1 MGDRTDP
8 AEKKG
13 FKNLFTRYF
22 LVIIGIILITGLVMG
37 VALGISFYR
46 YINTSQTELL
56 SANAK
61 SVASSL
67 TALNRERV
75 DLDDAGV
82 EQVMTGTLSLLSSNL
97 TADVFICDDDGQ
109 VVICRHGSRGAS
121 RLPDCGHYGGFSVPA
136 DMLESAAAGGEYSG
150 RTRLSGALKDEEIA
164 VVVPVVM
171 PDSPVAAGYVCAL
184 QDLSDMFSPFLG
196 DFVRIFI
203 LCGIFVLALAC
214 MGVYVLTYNIV
225 HPLREM
231 ARATQSYAKGDF
243 TYRVPVTG
251 NDELTELEEGFNAMA
266 RDLGI
271 LEASRRSFVANVS
284 HELKT
289 PMTTIGGFID
299 GIRDG
304 TIPKEKEAYYLGV
317 VSDEVKRLSRLVVTM
332 LNMSKIESGELRLN
346 PRRYDISRQIFQVML
361 NFERALDDKKVEVA
375 GLDRMDSVFVEADQ
389 DLIHQV
395 IYNLVDNAVK
405 FTPEHGCISV
415 SAIADNTRV
424 IVAIRNS
431 GEGIPPDELSRVFER
446 FYKVD
451 KSRSI
456 DAKGAGLG
464 LYIVKSIV
472 ELHGGQI
479 AVKSEMGQYTEFAFW
494 LPANF
499 SGQSGA

>member
-1 MGDRTDP
+1 MM
-8 AEKKG
+8 KKG
-13 FKNLFTRYF
+13 MKNLFTRYF
-22 LVIIGIILITGLVMG
+22 LVILLILMGTGIILGTAM
-37 VALGISFYR
+37 GISVYS
-46 YINTSQTELL
+46 YTVQSQSELL
-56 SANAK
+56 SANSR

-67 TALNRERV
+67 TALSRTDSVNMQDPSV
-75 DLDDAGV
+75 L
-82 EQVMTGTLSLLSSNL
+82 QVMTGTLSLLSSNL
-97 TADVFICDDDGQ
+97 SADVFICGADGA
-109 VVICRHGSRGAS
+109 VIVCGDGSSLSSPA
-121 RLPDCGHYGGFSVPA
+121 PDCGHYQRFRLPESVMQQA
-136 DMLESAAAGGEYSG
+136 ERSGEYSG
-150 RTRLSGALKDEEIA
+150 RTRLAGMLEKEELV
-164 VVVPVVM
+164 VVVPVVT
-171 PDSPVAAGYVCAL
+171 PTSPVTSGYVCAV
-184 QDLSDMFSPFLG
+184 QDVSEIVHPYLARFVKLFLISG
-196 DFVRIFI
+196 
-203 LCGIFVLALAC
+203 VLALGLAC
-214 MGVYVLTYNIV
+214 IGVYALTYSIV

-231 ARATQSYAKGDF
+231 SRATESYAKGDF

-299 GIRDG
+299 GILDG
-304 TIPKEKEAYYLGV
+304 TIPREKEAYYMGV
-317 VSDEVKRLSRLVVTM
+317 VSDEVKRLSRMVVTM
-332 LNMSKIESGELRLN
+332 LNMSKIESGELRIN
-346 PRRYDISRQIFQVML
+346 PQRYDISRQIFQIML
-361 NFERALDDKKVEVA
+361 NFERVLSDKKVEVS
-375 GLDRMDSVFVEADQ
+375 GLDKMDSVFVEADK

-431 GEGIPPDELSRVFER
+431 GEGIPQDEVGRVFER

-479 AVKSEMGQYTEFAFW
+479 AVKSEMGKYTEFAFW

-499 SGQSGA
+499 SGKTGV

>member
-1 MGDRTDP
+1 MIKR
-8 AEKKG
+8 K

-22 LVIIGIILITGLVMG
+22 LVFLAILMITGLVLGGAMG
-37 VALGISFYR
+37 LSVYGYISS
-46 YINTSQTELL
+46 SQTDLL
-56 SANAK
+56 MNNSRSIAAN
-61 SVASSL
+61 L
-67 TALNRERV
+67 MALNRKDV
-75 DLDDAGV
+75 DLNDADLA
-82 EQVMTGTLSLLSSNL
+82 EVMTGSLSLLSSNL
-97 TADVFICDDDGQ
+97 SADVFICREDGR
-109 VVICRHGSRGAS
+109 VAICRHGAPNTGVAA
-121 RLPDCGHYGGFSVPA
+121 DCHHYAEEFKLPA
-136 DMLESAAAGGEYSG
+136 DVRTTAAQGEYSG
-150 RTRLSGALKDEEIA
+150 TTRLGGLLDNEEL
-164 VVVPVVM
+164 VVVIPVITQE
-171 PDSPVAAGYVCAL
+171 SPTVSGYVCAM
-184 QDLSDMFSPFLG
+184 QDLSELMQPFLA
-196 DFVRIFI
+196 DFFEIFLFSAI
-203 LCGIFVLALAC
+203 IALALAC
-214 MGVYVLTYNIV
+214 IGIYALTYNIV

-231 ARATQSYAKGDF
+231 SNATKSYAKGDF

-251 NDELTELEEGFNAMA
+251 DDELTELEEGFNAMA

-299 GIRDG
+299 GILDG
-304 TIPKEKEAYYLGV
+304 TIPKEKEKDYLKI

-346 PRRYDISRQIFQVML
+346 PQRYDVSQQLFQIML
-361 NFERALDDKKVEVA
+361 TFERVLSDKKVEVA
-375 GLDRMDSVFVEADQ
+375 GLDKLDSVFVEADK

-415 SAIADNTRV
+415 SAIADNSR
-424 IVAIRNS
+424 IIIAIRNS
-431 GEGIPPDELSRVFER
+431 GEGIPPDEIGRVFER

-472 ELHGGQI
+472 EMHGGQI
-479 AVKSEMGQYTEFAFW
+479 AVKSEVGKYTEFAFW
-494 LPANF
+494 LPTDF
-499 SGQSGA
+499 SGNVRT

>member
-1 MGDRTDP
+1 M
-8 AEKKG
+8 KKG
-13 FKNLFTRYF
+13 MKNLFTRYF
-22 LVIIGIILITGLVMG
+22 LVILLIMTATGIVLGTAM
-37 VALGISFYR
+37 GISFYS
-46 YINTSQTELL
+46 YAVSSQSELL
-56 SANAK
+56 SANSR

-67 TALNRERV
+67 TT
-75 DLDDAGV
+75 LDQGEVEMGDSGV
-82 EQVMTGTLSLLSSNL
+82 LQVMTGTLSLLSSNL
-97 TADVFICDDDGQ
+97 SADVFICGADGR
-109 VVICRHGSRGAS
+109 VAVCSHGAGNVLPLPDCDHYRGF
-121 RLPDCGHYGGFSVPA
+121 RLPDGVMQQA
-136 DMLESAAAGGEYSG
+136 VQTGEYSG
-150 RTRLSGALKDEEIA
+150 RTRLAGLLEKEELVVA
-164 VVVPVVM
+164 VPVVVP
-171 PDSPVAAGYVCAL
+171 DSPATAGYVCAI
-184 QDLSDMFSPFLG
+184 QNISDMVRPFLG
-196 DFVRIFI
+196 SFVKIFLLSGMI
-203 LCGIFVLALAC
+203 ALALSC
-214 MGVYVLTYNIV
+214 VGVYALTYNIV

-231 ARATQSYAKGDF
+231 SHATRSYAKGDF

-304 TIPKEKEAYYLGV
+304 TIPKEKQSYYLGV

-332 LNMSKIESGELRLN
+332 LNMSKIESGELRLS
-346 PRRYDISRQIFQVML
+346 PQRYDISRQLFQIML
-361 NFERALDDKKVEVA
+361 NFERVLSDKKVEVS
-375 GLDRMDSVFVEADQ
+375 GLDKMDSVFVEADK

-415 SAIADNTRV
+415 SAAADNTRV
-424 IVAIRNS
+424 IIAIRNS
-431 GEGIPPDELSRVFER
+431 GEGIPQEELGRVFER

-464 LYIVKSIV
+464 LYIVRSIV

-479 AVKSEMGQYTEFAFW
+479 AVKSEMGKYTEFAFW
-494 LPANF
+494 LPADF
-499 SGQSGA
+499 SGTAGA

>member
-1 MGDRTDP
+1 MSDRADSTM
-8 AEKKG
+8 KKG
-13 FKNLFTRYF
+13 AKNLFTRYF
-22 LVIIGIILITGLVMG
+22 LVIFSIILITGLVMG
-37 VALGISFYR
+37 IAMGFSFYN

-56 SANAK
+56 SANAR

-75 DLDDAGV
+75 DFDDEGV

-97 TADVFICDDDGQ
+97 TADVFICDQDGQ
-109 VVICRHGSRGAS
+109 VVICRHGSRS
-121 RLPDCGHYGGFSVPA
+121 SSPLPDCGHYKNFRLPEDV
-136 DMLESAAAGGEYSG
+136 LEQTDTYGEYSG
-150 RTRLSGALKDEEIA
+150 RSRLSGALENEEIT

-171 PDSPVAAGYVCAL
+171 SDSPVTAGYVCAL
-184 QDLSDMFSPFLG
+184 EDMSDMFSPFLEG
-196 DFVRIFI
+196 FVRIFV
-203 LCGIFVLALAC
+203 LCGIFALALAA

-231 ARATQSYAKGDF
+231 SRATQSYAKGDF

-332 LNMSKIESGELRLN
+332 LNMSKIESGELKLN
-346 PRRYDISRQIFQVML
+346 PQRYDISRQIFQIML
-361 NFERALDDKKVEVA
+361 NFERVLSDKKVEVA

-424 IVAIRNS
+424 IIAIRNS
-431 GEGIPPDELSRVFER
+431 GEGIPPDEIGRVFER

-499 SGQSGA
+499 SGRSGT